1 MPDVLNPA
9 PDVATAVRSLL
20 VAGYD
25 LDDSGERH
33 PSHIEIR
40 CAKPSVFGVEVR
52 FLIAVTDMDEFSDPE
67 LEDIRRA
74 AKQEL
79 RVPVFVGNESTDSQ
93 LGWSEFLSDLGGSV
107 PSWRAISTSYAG
119 TLAVASQ
126 NTLSPGMSGE
136 AWLVF
141 EDLVC
146 DGLEF
151 IFGRRAKRMGGRRR
165 GQKVSDITAVLPTSE
180 LLVVDAK
187 AAANGFEANWP
198 AFRPLVEYT
207 KKQQQRQQGYNI
219 VHSALVVSSSFC
231 QKAEIQQQLSNSF
244 LAETRVPLT
253 FMTVPMLTDI
263 ISRIQTSVDL
273 RTAINWKRIF
283 SGGSV
288 THNAFSREF
297 TAASSET
304 IRVSEY

>member
-1 MPDVLNPA
+1 
-9 PDVATAVRSLL
+9 
-20 VAGYD
+20 
-25 LDDSGERH
+25 
-33 PSHIEIR
+33 
-40 CAKPSVFGVEVR
+40 
-52 FLIAVTDMDEFSDPE
+52 
-67 LEDIRRA
+67 
-74 AKQEL
+74 
-79 RVPVFVGNESTDSQ
+79 
-93 LGWSEFLSDLGGSV
+93 
-107 PSWRAISTSYAG
+107 
-119 TLAVASQ
+119 
-126 NTLSPGMSGE
+126 
-136 AWLVF
+136 
-141 EDLVC
+141 
-146 DGLEF
+146 
-151 IFGRRAKRMGGRRR
+151 
-165 GQKVSDITAVLPTSE
+165 
-180 LLVVDAK
+180 VDAK